1 MEITDVR
8 VRRIATEGKLRAYAT
23 ITFDNQFVIH
33 NLKVIDGKS
42 GLFVAMPSRKTK
54 SGEFKDVAHPISS
67 DSGQPC
73 RGPASIREFL
83 PPELT
88 RVQET
93 RRIKPRGLTT
103 HWTSTGKLYF
113 CVRCLVALQTLP
125 YMLYWS

>member
-8 VRRIATEGKLRAYAT
+8 VRKITSEGKLRAYAT

-67 DSGQPC
+67 DFRAVMQD
-73 RGPASIREFL
+73 AILEAYEDA
-83 PPELT
+83 PPPGAD
-88 RVQET
+88 ET
-93 RRIKPRGLTT
+93 YDEGV
-103 HWTSTGKLYF
+103 SE
-113 CVRCLVALQTLP
+113 
-125 YMLYWS
+125 

>member
-8 VRRIATEGKLRAYAT
+8 VRKIASEGKLRAYAT

-67 DSGQPC
+67 DFRSTMQE
-73 RGPASIREFL
+73 AILSAYEVA
-83 PPELT
+83 PPPGDGDE
-88 RVQET
+88 EE
-93 RRIKPRGLTT
+93 
-103 HWTSTGKLYF
+103 
-113 CVRCLVALQTLP
+113 
-125 YMLYWS
+125 

>member
-8 VRRIATEGKLRAYAT
+8 VRRIESEGKLRAYAT

-67 DSGQPC
+67 EFRNMMQQMILAAYEQAPPVQP
-73 RGPASIREFL
+73 GEAEQFD
-83 PPELT
+83 
-88 RVQET
+88 ET
-93 RRIKPRGLTT
+93 E
-103 HWTSTGKLYF
+103 
-113 CVRCLVALQTLP
+113 
-125 YMLYWS
+125 

>member
-8 VRRIATEGKLRAYAT
+8 VRKIASEGKLRAYAT

-67 DSGQPC
+67 EFRNTMQEAILKAYENAPE
-73 RGPASIREFL
+73 ASEDGS
-83 PPELT
+83 EDE
-88 RVQET
+88 VVE
-93 RRIKPRGLTT
+93 
-103 HWTSTGKLYF
+103 
-113 CVRCLVALQTLP
+113 
-125 YMLYWS
+125 

>member
-8 VRRIATEGKLRAYAT
+8 VRKIASEGKLRAYAT

-67 DSGQPC
+67 DFRAVMQDAILEAYEHA
-73 RGPASIREFL
+73 PAAGADEDYVES
-83 PPELT
+83 
-88 RVQET
+88 
-93 RRIKPRGLTT
+93 
-103 HWTSTGKLYF
+103 H
-113 CVRCLVALQTLP
+113 QTE
-125 YMLYWS
+125 

>member
-8 VRRIATEGKLRAYAT
+8 VRRIASEGKLRAYAT

-67 DSGQPC
+67 DFRAVMQDAILEAFENAPPPGTEE
-73 RGPASIREFL
+73 EF
-83 PPELT
+83 EDGS
-88 RVQET
+88 QE
-93 RRIKPRGLTT
+93 
-103 HWTSTGKLYF
+103 
-113 CVRCLVALQTLP
+113 
-125 YMLYWS
+125 

>member
-8 VRRIATEGKLRAYAT
+8 VRKISSEGKLRAYAT

-67 DSGQPC
+67 DFRNTMQE
-73 RGPASIREFL
+73 AILEAYDKA
-83 PPELT
+83 PEAGADD
-88 RVQET
+88 VEEE
-93 RRIKPRGLTT
+93 
-103 HWTSTGKLYF
+103 
-113 CVRCLVALQTLP
+113 
-125 YMLYWS
+125 

>member
-8 VRRIATEGKLRAYAT
+8 VRRIASEGKLRAYAT

-67 DSGQPC
+67 DFRATMQE
-73 RGPASIREFL
+73 AILQAYENA
-83 PPELT
+83 PPPGADEEYEEDT
-88 RVQET
+88 AE
-93 RRIKPRGLTT
+93 
-103 HWTSTGKLYF
+103 
-113 CVRCLVALQTLP
+113 
-125 YMLYWS
+125 

>member
-8 VRRIATEGKLRAYAT
+8 VRRIASEGKLRAYAT

-67 DSGQPC
+67 DFRATMQEAILSAYESAPPPG
-73 RGPASIREFL
+73 SEDEF
-83 PPELT
+83 E
-88 RVQET
+88 ED
-93 RRIKPRGLTT
+93 
-103 HWTSTGKLYF
+103 STE
-113 CVRCLVALQTLP
+113 
-125 YMLYWS
+125 